1 MINRYIPHLSWKT
14 KNLAYILLY
23 TVFKHT
29 INKTLDSSKKDTSY
43 RNINNKLSR
52 SNSVNLN
59 VLRKSTRKI
68 KNNQF
73 NIKWFFNKYLKNYYN
88 INISKLFH
96 IESRLDVILFRT
108 NWFVNKEAVKT
119 AIKNGLIKINKK
131 VEQSSTKQIK
141 PGDIIE
147 FNDLN
152 FNKKLLLSNFYKSY
166 IISDQ
171 TTYLK
176 SSLFALNNWNLENS
190 YNLIP
195 NIPYLEI
202 NNKIKVLIMLKS
214 PTFPEI
220 PYPFNLR
227 KFKG

>member
-1 MINRYIPHLSWKT
+1 MINKYIPHLSWKT

-29 INKTLDSSKKDTSY
+29 INKTLDTSKKDTSL
-43 RNINNKLSR
+43 RNRNNKLSR
-52 SNSVNLN
+52 ASSNLN

-73 NIKWFFNKYLKNYYN
+73 NIKWFFNKYLKHYYN

-96 IESRLDVILFRT
+96 IESRLDVLLFRT
-108 NWFVNKEAVKT
+108 NWFVNKEAVRS
-119 AIKNGLIKINKK
+119 AIKNGLITRNKIIVRSS
-131 VEQSSTKQIK
+131 VEQIK

-152 FNKKLLLSNFYKSY
+152 FNKQLLLSNLYKSS
-166 IISDQ
+166 IIYDQ
-171 TTYLK
+171 ATRFKY
-176 SSLFALNNWNLENS
+176 SLFALHNWKLENS
-190 YNLIP
+190 YHLIP

-214 PTFPEI
+214 PTFQDI